1 MMPTPFAG
9 QSALVTGG
17 ASGIGRATALLLA
30 RRGARVV
37 VTDVSEEGVAETV
50 RLVAADGGTAIG
62 RRVDVTVDAEVAAA
76 VAAAVE
82 TFGGLDVAVN
92 VAGVGGVQAPTA
104 DYAEDAWL
112 RVVDVN
118 LTGVW
123 RAMRHEIPAMLRP
136 GTARA
141 GGAIVNVSS
150 ASGLVGFPMH
160 AAYSA
165 SKHGVVG
172 LTRTAALEYAR
183 HGLRINAICPGFV
196 DTPMVALMT
205 GKDPEIERALGNR
218 MPIGRLGTVEE
229 VAAAIAWMA
238 SDEAAFMV
246 GHALAYDGGIAAA

>member
-1 MMPTPFAG
+1 MPTRLAD
-9 QSALVTGG
+9 QTALVTGA
-17 ASGIGRATALLLA
+17 ASGIGRAAAVRLA
-30 RRGARVV
+30 QEGARVV
-37 VTDVSEEGVAETV
+37 VTDVSDEGIAETV
-50 RLVAADGGTAIG
+50 RLIEAAGGQALA
-62 RRVDVTVDAEVAAA
+62 RRVDVTVDAQVAAA

-104 DYAEDAWL
+104 DYPEDAWL

-123 RAMRHEIPAMLRP
+123 RSMRHEIPAMLRP
-136 GTARA
+136 GAARP

-160 AAYSA
+160 AAYAA

-205 GKDPEIERALGNR
+205 GRDPEVERALGNR

-238 SDEAAFMV
+238 SDDAAFMI
-246 GHALAYDGGIAAA
+246 GHALAYDGGIAAG